1 MKDKRAL
8 SYDWGLMAI
17 YLALMVLGLFN
28 LLSATS
34 PTGAGSASEIFGNP
48 SNYFKLQVFYS
59 LLGLVMM
66 LIITRFDY
74 RIMERMA
81 YPIFALSIVLLIL
94 VLVIGDSSSGS
105 SRWIQMGGFRLQPS
119 EIGKIALILVLAK
132 FFHNDR
138 HGSPYGIVGL
148 LWPLLLISIPLVL
161 LYLEPDLGT
170 ALFYVL
176 ISISLILFV
185 GVKSKHLIVL
195 AAGGIVAAI
204 LSFQFLLHDY
214 QQDRIKTFL
223 NPELDPLGKGYHAI
237 QSQIAIGSGRFLGK
251 GYLAGSQSQLKFL
264 PEQHTDFIFS
274 VLAEEWGFFG
284 CFVLLML
291 YFGLLAKGITIAS
304 KARESFG
311 ALLGMGLVAILFWQI
326 IVNLGGVLG
335 LMPITGITLPFLSY
349 GGSSIITLS
358 LAIGLLQN
366 ISVRRFM
373 F

>member
-1 MKDKRAL
+1 MKGKRIV
-8 SYDWGLMAI
+8 SFDRGLMGI
-17 YLALMVLGLFN
+17 YLALMALGLFN

-34 PTGAGSASEIFGNP
+34 LPSAGGAFEIFGNP
-48 SNYFKLQVFYS
+48 SSYFKNQIYFTLFG
-59 LLGLVMM
+59 LGLM
-66 LIITRFDY
+66 LVITHIDY
-74 RIMERMA
+74 RIIERMA
-81 YPIFALSIVLLIL
+81 YPIYGLTILLLFL
-94 VLVIGDSSSGS
+94 VLFLGDQSSGS

-119 EIGKIALILVLAK
+119 EIGKITLILVLAK
-132 FFHNDR
+132 YFHNDR
-138 HGSPYGIVGL
+138 HGAPYGIVGL
-148 LWPLLLISIPLVL
+148 FWPLILISIPLVL

-170 ALFYVL
+170 TLFYVL
-176 ISISLILFV
+176 ISMSLILFV

-195 AAGGIVAAI
+195 AAVGIVAAA

-214 QQDRIKTFL
+214 QQDRVKTFL
-223 NPELDPLGKGYHAI
+223 NPQLDPLGKGYHAI

-304 KARESFG
+304 HAKERFG